1 MVVRISKNR
10 IHTDTSVVLQ
20 GPVNYAATSGTDTYT
35 ADPSPALTAYV
46 TGAHY
51 FISFGT
57 ANTSTTPTLN
67 LNSLGAKT
75 IVKEGTTALAA
86 GDIPA
91 GHKAIL
97 MYDGTY
103 LVLMNP
109 KAVSAP
115 SGSIT
120 MHGGSSAPT
129 GWLLCDGTAV
139 SRTTYAALFTIVGTT
154 YGTGNGSTT
163 FNLPDIRGRAP
174 IGAGQGSGLTNRGL
188 AATGGA
194 ETHTLSIAEMPAHT
208 HNYTRGVDNNA
219 GSSFATPASAAT
231 AAETT
236 TSTGGG
242 GAHNNMQ
249 PFLVLNYIIKT

>member
-1 MVVRISKNR
+1 
-10 IHTDTSVVLQ
+10 
-20 GPVNYAATSGTDTYT
+20 
-35 ADPSPALTAYV
+35 
-46 TGAHY
+46 
-51 FISFGT
+51 
-57 ANTSTTPTLN
+57 
-67 LNSLGAKT
+67 
-75 IVKEGTTALAA
+75 
-86 GDIPA
+86 
-91 GHKAIL
+91 
-97 MYDGTY
+97 
-103 LVLMNP
+103 
-109 KAVSAP
+109 
-115 SGSIT
+115 

-219 GSSFATPASAAT
+219 GSNFATPASAAT